1 MKKTLCSGLLLLL
14 AACGDN
20 RVEFVS
26 DPAGAEVRLI
36 DGRRCVTPCAFEI
49 NDRDSQ
55 SAIVRGKRETRRLD
69 LGDDNIYDASGSRIF
84 VFFSPEPE
92 APSRV
97 APFPN
102 GPTSVTAPAD
112 LPD

>member
-14 AACGDN
+14 AACGDT

-26 DPAGAEVRLI
+26 DHAGAEVRL
-36 DGRRCVTPCAFEI
+36 
-49 NDRDSQ
+49 
-55 SAIVRGKRETRRLD
+55 KREARRLE
-69 LGDDNIYDASGSRIF
+69 LGDDIIYDASGSRIF